1 MAGVVIDR
9 GHEVWAVAR
18 QGDEGGGRQVMGV
31 SIIIL
36 TDGIPHPGLLGAL
49 MGAPGTVR
57 GTGTGHQA
65 GLLKYL
71 VDRWPPGGRGAA
83 GMPRCPPG
91 ANT

>member
-9 GHEVWAVAR
+9 GREVWAVAR

-49 MGAPGTVR
+49 MGAPAPGTR
-57 GTGTGHQA
+57 
-65 GLLKYL
+65 
-71 VDRWPPGGRGAA
+71 PGS
-83 GMPRCPPG
+83 
-91 ANT
+91 